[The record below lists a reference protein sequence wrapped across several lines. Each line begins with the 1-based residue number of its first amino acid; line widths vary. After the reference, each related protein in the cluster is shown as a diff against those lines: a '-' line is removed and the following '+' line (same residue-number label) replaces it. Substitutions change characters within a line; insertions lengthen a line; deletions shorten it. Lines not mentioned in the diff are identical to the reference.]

1 MYAAKEKQERGPIRR
16 SSTNL
21 PPSLQR
27 YAEMRSG
34 IALNDVHV
42 HYDSPR
48 PAQLLARAYTQGTD
62 IYLAP
67 GERACLRH
75 ELAHVI
81 QQKQGRVRANGSIG
95 GMPLSDDIR
104 LEKEADRF

>member
-1 MYAAKEKQERGPIRR
+1 MYVAKEKQEYRPARR
-16 SSTNL
+16 SHSNL
-21 PPSLQR
+21 PPSLQS

-34 IALNDVHV
+34 LSLDDVHV
-42 HYDSPR
+42 HYNSPS
-48 PAQLLARAYTQGTD
+48 PANLMARAYTKGPD

-67 GERACLRH
+67 GETACLRH

-81 QQKQGRVRANGSIG
+81 QQKQGRVRANGRIG
-95 GMPLSDDIR
+95 TMPLNDDIR